1 LYGLG
6 TFEVPTHWLQKY
18 EEILKTKRK
27 IDKKLTFVS
36 KMGGFCYV
44 LLWFCKAKVALWHV
58 KSSFFFVNLM
68 Q

>member
-1 LYGLG
+1 M
-6 TFEVPTHWLQKY
+6 
-18 EEILKTKRK
+18 KRK

-44 LLWFCKAKVALWHV
+44 LLWFGKAKAVLLCV
-58 KSSFFFVNLM
+58 ESLFFFVNLM